1 MVSVINEKGE
11 LNEKCG
17 VFSVSIGILS
27 VASSQCICQ
36 HVTQALHDSYNLL

>member
-17 VFSVSIGILS
+17 VFAVSTGTYL
-27 VASSQCICQ
+27 
-36 HVTQALHDSYNLL
+36 LHHHSACVNMGFA

>member
-17 VFSVSIGILS
+17 VFAVSIG
-27 VASSQCICQ
+27 
-36 HVTQALHDSYNLL
+36 VTVRMSTCYTGFA